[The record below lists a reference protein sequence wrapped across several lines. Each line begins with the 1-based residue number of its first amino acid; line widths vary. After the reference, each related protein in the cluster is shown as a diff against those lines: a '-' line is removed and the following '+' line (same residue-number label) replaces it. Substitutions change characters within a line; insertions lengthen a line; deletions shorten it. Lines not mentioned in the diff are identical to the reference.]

1 MSSPKETL
9 EELIREAFDRYARK
23 ARGSKIAAAAFVV
36 LAIWSYGE
44 GWIFWAATAIAIF
57 YVTVS
62 VWNSYTLNNA
72 KRARLL
78 DVVMNAP
85 TRMVWVGIESTALR
99 RLLVQFHDDRGEFW
113 LLSMPQERSAEIR
126 SLIFALFPDAYV
138 GPTDG
143 KKFSEWRKDPSAPRS
158 WPRQSENR

>member
-23 ARGSKIAAAAFVV
+23 TRKIKIAAVALAAT
-36 LAIWSYGE
+36 AIWSYGE
-44 GWIFWAATAIAIF
+44 GWIFWATAAIAIV
-57 YVTVS
+57 YVALGIS
-62 VWNSYTLNNA
+62 NSYTLNNA

-78 DVVMNAP
+78 DIVSNAP
-85 TRMVWVGIESTALR
+85 TRMVWVGIESTVLR

-113 LLSMPQERSAEIR
+113 VLSMPQERTTEIR

-138 GPTDG
+138 GPTDRKRIG
-143 KKFSEWRKDPSAPRS
+143 EWLKDPSAPRS